1 MTPFLFC
8 FVLESIARIIL
19 RLKHILEL
27 EDMMRHV
34 LKVIP
39 GFKPLEASNIKAKDT
54 PTRSIASSSFTSGIA
69 IQSSHGKGKGSTRGM
84 HNDTSSLSKPLM
96 ITSNEAVAYESLA
109 PYLRELEV
117 TTPKSTWGPKTLM

>member
-1 MTPFLFC
+1 MMPFLPLLF
-8 FVLESIARIIL
+8 FETIARIIL

-54 PTRSIASSSFTSGIA
+54 PTRSMASSSFTGGIA

-84 HNDTSSLSKPLM
+84 HDDSTSLSRPLM

-117 TTPKSTWGPKTLM
+117 TIPKSS